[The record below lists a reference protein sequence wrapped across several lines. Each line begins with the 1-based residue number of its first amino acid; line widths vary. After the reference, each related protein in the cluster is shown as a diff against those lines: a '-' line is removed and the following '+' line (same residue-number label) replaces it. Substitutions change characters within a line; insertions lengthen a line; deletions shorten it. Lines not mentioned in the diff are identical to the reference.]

1 MPPFFEGFDYVLL
14 AIGAVLIAIKLITR
28 EG

>member
-1 MPPFFEGFDYVLL
+1 MPPLFEGFDYIML

-28 EG
+28 KG